1 VGRTPT
7 ETLSS
12 HTSEDP
18 AVPLIDV
25 AGQPVHVLERGA
37 GEPIVFLHAFPLHA
51 AMWDYQLEV
60 LSPTHRCLALDMP
73 GFGAS
78 PPPEDPESA
87 TIEGWAD
94 LVAGVLDSQG
104 IDTATVVG
112 ASMGGY
118 VAMAML
124 RRHPGR
130 IAGLVLI
137 SSRAR
142 SDDGPT
148 AERRAAQ
155 LRELRAGA
163 DLDALAK
170 GLVEGLL
177 SSSSLA
183 RDDLADYVRALT
195 TGVTREGWIAAL
207 EAMRK
212 RPDAMFTLRQAG
224 VPGLVIVGEMDRVT
238 PIAEANLIRS
248 MLGDAE
254 IVVVPGVG
262 HLPNLE
268 APDAVDSAILAFLG
282 VGGSGGS

>member
-1 VGRTPT
+1 VG
-7 ETLSS
+7 LSS
-12 HTSEDP
+12 HTPEDP

-25 AGQPVHVLERGA
+25 AGQPVHVLDRGE

-51 AMWDYQLEV
+51 AMWDYQFEV
-60 LSPTHRCLALDMP
+60 LAPTHRCLALDMP
-73 GFGAS
+73 GFGGS
-78 PPPEDPESA
+78 PPPEDPEAA

-94 LVAGVLDSQG
+94 LVAGVLDNQG

-148 AERRAAQ
+148 AERRLAQ

-163 DLDALAK
+163 DLDAMAK
-170 GLVEGLL
+170 SLVEGLL

-195 TGVTREGWIAAL
+195 AGVTREGWIAAL
-207 EAMRK
+207 EAMRR

-254 IVVVPGVG
+254 IVVIPGVG